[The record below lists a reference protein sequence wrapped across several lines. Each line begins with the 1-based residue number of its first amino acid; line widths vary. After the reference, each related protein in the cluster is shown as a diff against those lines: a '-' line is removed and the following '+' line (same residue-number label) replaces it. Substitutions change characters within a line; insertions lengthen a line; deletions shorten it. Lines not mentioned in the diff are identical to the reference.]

1 MKAFIDANLLIYLNT
16 VSELATRSIY
26 EDFFIDLTRKYR
38 LYTDDLVLDELLYI
52 SKKKY
57 GVPYEIT
64 FEFID
69 SIVMPY
75 ITVIPLCEEE
85 FNEAREIILKYNLRP
100 SDALHVGAMRSNGI
114 KVIASEDADFDK
126 VDNITRIWIPKA

>member
-1 MKAFIDANLLIYLNT
+1 MKAFADANLLIYLNT
-16 VSELATRSIY
+16 ISELATRSMY
-26 EDFFIDLTRKYR
+26 EDFFIDLARKYR

-75 ITVIPLCEEE
+75 ITVIPLGAEE
-85 FNEAREIILKYNLRP
+85 FNEAREIILRYNLRP

-126 VDNITRIWIPKA
+126 VDGITRIWIPKA

>member
-1 MKAFIDANLLIYLNT
+1 MKAFVDVNLLIYLNT
-16 VSELATRSIY
+16 VSEPATRSTY
-26 EDFFIDLTRKYR
+26 EDFFIDLARKYR

-64 FEFID
+64 LEFIN

-75 ITVIPLCEEE
+75 ITVVPLGEEE
-85 FNEAREIILKYNLRP
+85 FNEAREVILRYKLKP

-114 KVIASEDADFDK
+114 KVIASEDTDFDK
-126 VDNITRIWIPKA
+126 VDDITRVWIPKA

>member
-1 MKAFIDANLLIYLNT
+1 LKAFVDANLLIYLNT
-16 VSELATRSIY
+16 ISELATRSMY
-26 EDFFIDLTRKYR
+26 EDFFIDLARKYR

-75 ITVIPLCEEE
+75 ITVIPLGEEE
-85 FNEAREIILKYNLRP
+85 FNEAREIILRYNLRP

-114 KVIASEDADFDK
+114 KIIASEDADFDK
-126 VDNITRIWIPKA
+126 VDGITRIWIPKA

>member
-16 VSELATRSIY
+16 VSEIAARSIY
-26 EDFFIDLTRKYR
+26 EDFFIDLARKYR
-38 LYTDDLVLDELLYI
+38 LYADDLVLDELLYI

-75 ITVIPLCEEE
+75 ITVIPLGEEE

-114 KVIASEDADFDK
+114 KVIASEDTDFDK
-126 VDNITRIWIPKA
+126 VDGITRIWIPKA

>member
-75 ITVIPLCEEE
+75 ITVIPLGEEE

>member
-16 VSELATRSIY
+16 ISELATRSIY

-75 ITVIPLCEEE
+75 ITVIPLGEEE

-114 KVIASEDADFDK
+114 KVIASEDTDFDK
-126 VDNITRIWIPKA
+126 VDGITRIWIPKA

>member
-16 VSELATRSIY
+16 ISELAARSIY
-26 EDFFIDLTRKYR
+26 EDFFIDLARKYR
-38 LYTDDLVLDELLYI
+38 LYADDLVLDELLYI

-75 ITVIPLCEEE
+75 ITVIPLGEEE

-114 KVIASEDADFDK
+114 KVIASEDTDFDK
-126 VDNITRIWIPKA
+126 VDGITRIWIPKA

>member
-16 VSELATRSIY
+16 ISELATRSIY
-26 EDFFIDLTRKYR
+26 EDFFIDLARKYR

-57 GVPYEIT
+57 NVPYEIT
-64 FEFID
+64 FELID

-75 ITVIPLCEEE
+75 ITVIPLGEEE
-85 FNEAREIILKYNLRP
+85 FNEARKIILRYNLKP
-100 SDALHVGAMRSNGI
+100 SDALHVGVMRSNGI
-114 KVIASEDADFDK
+114 KVIASENADFDK
-126 VDNITRIWIPKA
+126 VDDITRIWIPKA